1 MAPWAGG
8 TGGGCFSDCNFRLFS
23 RCIMTS
29 AVFRFSRRRRA
40 RATRARV
47 RFARM
52 GHDSGSEAHP
62 TPPAAK
68 RTGKGAVAPFFDPES
83 SPALDALRRDCLDQL
98 KLNFPLSADAR
109 TCAVVLVCGDMRVE
123 SADWLA
129 LVLAIDRLERDGV
142 LFVKPLETAED
153 EPPEPG
159 EEPFGS
165 RETLKSKR
173 KQPAVPRTSEPARRR
188 TRLRVAASA
197 PAQALPA
204 AAVMDCLRFEG
215 GPSPRSGA
223 TGAVRRRSAVPP
235 ADADR
240 AALRAEYV
248 FSPGDELRN
257 ALLRKHSSGS
267 DAGGDAGED
276 EDESEDED
284 ATDAVTAV
292 FDTPVF
298 DAASPDAGAVTT
310 FEGTS
315 RLTRR
320 RRKRPRSVS
329 AAPAPVALRRQTRQR
344 SGSEALRDA
353 LAAASIS
360 GAMTLHVP
368 VGDVAAALA
377 ELDELRAA
385 LDRAETKS

>member
-1 MAPWAGG
+1 
-8 TGGGCFSDCNFRLFS
+8 
-23 RCIMTS
+23 
-29 AVFRFSRRRRA
+29 
-40 RATRARV
+40 
-47 RFARM
+47 M
-52 GHDSGSEAHP
+52 GHDSGSEDCP
-62 TPPAAK
+62 TPPIAK
-68 RTGKGAVAPFFDPES
+68 RHGRGAVAPFFDPES
-83 SPALDALRRDCLDQL
+83 SPALDALRRECVDELE
-98 KLNFPLSADAR
+98 NGFPLSADAK

-153 EPPEPG
+153 EPPGEAG
-159 EEPFGS
+159 EE
-165 RETLKSKR
+165 T
-173 KQPAVPRTSEPARRR
+173 PAPTRRQ
-188 TRLRVAASA
+188 TRLRVSASA
-197 PAQALPA
+197 PAQTLPA

-215 GPSPRSGA
+215 GQSPRSGA
-223 TGAVRRRSAVPP
+223 TGLVRRRSAVPP

-292 FDTPVF
+292 FDNPVF

-320 RRKRPRSVS
+320 RRKRPRSAS

-353 LAAASIS
+353 LAAASVS

-368 VGDVAAALA
+368 VGDVSAALA
-377 ELDELRAA
+377 ELDELRAR
-385 LDRAETKS
+385 LDRAETRAS

>member
-1 MAPWAGG
+1 
-8 TGGGCFSDCNFRLFS
+8 
-23 RCIMTS
+23 
-29 AVFRFSRRRRA
+29 
-40 RATRARV
+40 
-47 RFARM
+47 M
-52 GHDSGSEAHP
+52 GHDSGSEDCP
-62 TPPAAK
+62 TPPIAK
-68 RTGKGAVAPFFDPES
+68 RHGRGAVAPFFDPES
-83 SPALDALRRDCLDQL
+83 SPALDALRRECVDELE
-98 KLNFPLSADAR
+98 NGFPLSADAK

-153 EPPEPG
+153 EPPGEAG
-159 EEPFGS
+159 EE
-165 RETLKSKR
+165 T
-173 KQPAVPRTSEPARRR
+173 PAPTRRQ
-188 TRLRVAASA
+188 TRLRVSASA
-197 PAQALPA
+197 PAQTLPA

-215 GPSPRSGA
+215 GQSPRSGA
-223 TGAVRRRSAVPP
+223 TGLVRRRSAVPP

-257 ALLRKHSSGS
+257 ALLRKHSGGS
-267 DAGGDAGED
+267 DACGSERRVED
-276 EDESEDED
+276 EDEDED
-284 ATDAVTAV
+284 MDAAAAATAV
-292 FDTPVF
+292 FDNPVF
-298 DAASPDAGAVTT
+298 CLDDASPVGGAVTT

-320 RRKRPRSVS
+320 RRKRPRSAS

-353 LAAASIS
+353 LAAASVS

-368 VGDVAAALA
+368 VGHVSAALA
-377 ELDELRAA
+377 ELDELRAR
-385 LDRAETKS
+385 LDRAETRAS

>member
-1 MAPWAGG
+1 M
-8 TGGGCFSDCNFRLFS
+8 
-23 RCIMTS
+23 
-29 AVFRFSRRRRA
+29 
-40 RATRARV
+40 
-47 RFARM
+47 
-52 GHDSGSEAHP
+52 
-62 TPPAAK
+62 
-68 RTGKGAVAPFFDPES
+68 APFFDPES
-83 SPALDALRRDCLDQL
+83 SPALDALRRDCLEELQH
-98 KLNFPLSADAR
+98 NFPLSKDAR

-257 ALLRKHSSGS
+257 ALLRKHSGGS
-267 DAGGDAGED
+267 DACGSERRVED
-276 EDESEDED
+276 EDEDED
-284 ATDAVTAV
+284 MDAAAAATAV
-292 FDTPVF
+292 FDNPVF
-298 DAASPDAGAVTT
+298 CLDDASPVGGAVTT
-310 FEGTS
+310 FDGTS

-320 RRKRPRSVS
+320 RRKRPRSAS